1 MAEVI
6 KKVIQIDAGN
16 SPKTVKELKNQIT
29 QLRDSLV
36 TLDSTSDE
44 YAAVV
49 QQLTQAQQTLTT
61 VMNAGKSSVTAADG
75 SYNALVQTMKT
86 LQAEWKATADEAR
99 RAELGEQIAE
109 INEQLKELDGTIGN
123 SQRKV
128 GSYKDEIIAAFGEIQ
143 GGSKKTEVLAG
154 STAQSYSEAWGQM
167 QKATEQTR
175 AKFESVQKIAAG
187 VTSAYAA
194 VQGATALLGIEN
206 SNLEKTFVKVQSAMA
221 LAQGVGGMKD
231 LVEGVSQAKVAFG
244 GAFTAAKTFIT
255 GLNGIKAA
263 IVGTGIGALVVALG
277 LLVANWDKLS
287 SKAHS
292 SEEIINKLSK
302 NNANAI
308 KQIEQA
314 NSAMEREIRVA
325 EANGASSEEIINKR
339 IEQNI
344 KNIDKLNESLNKT
357 KEQLGVFEAVNEG
370 VLNREK
376 EIEQTK
382 EEIKLL
388 EEEIDKYKAIQ
399 ESLNVDKQVDG
410 IKTQNE
416 ALEEQR
422 QLYENIQNAKKEEL
436 NRVAEIEN
444 GLKDERL
451 LRTETYLEEKALL
464 EKHGRDTTAL
474 TQKYWDDL
482 HAMDK
487 AEMDE
492 EYQDWENHYNKLIS
506 QKDKEL
512 NKLQKS
518 NIKSISDYDE
528 SNEGVKN
535 VDNNADGW
543 IEENELDS
551 YQAYLDGRLSLLQAN
566 TEAENELIQSK
577 IDLLKDQLAV
587 QELLGQDTSNT
598 TAQIES
604 LNEQILDN
612 NDKLAEATEDN
623 NKKKEKSDEQY
634 AQSKKKRDKLV
645 GDFSISTASSTLK
658 SLSSLMKE
666 ESKASKAAAAA
677 AATIDTYQA
686 ANAAYKAMAG
696 IPVVGPAL
704 GIAAALAATLAGA
717 ANVKQILKADPEN
730 VDGNVA
736 STASATPNL
745 SLDSMMPM
753 QYTRNLQTDTEL
765 DEMNQSTKVYVTEE
779 DITTTQNKVAVSEQ
793 NASF

>member
-16 SPKTVKELKNQIT
+16 SPKTVKELKNQIS

-61 VMNAGKSSVTAADG
+61 VMNAGKASVTAADG

-128 GSYKDEIIAAFGEIQ
+128 GSYKDEIVAAFGEIQ

-292 SEEIINKLSK
+292 SEEIVNKLSK

-308 KQIEQA
+308 KQIEHA
-314 NSAMEREIRVA
+314 NSAMEREIRIA
-325 EANGASSEEIINKR
+325 EANGATSEEIINKR
-339 IEQNI
+339 IEQNV
-344 KNIDKLNESLNKT
+344 KNIDKLNERLNKT

-376 EIEQTK
+376 EIEETR

-410 IKTQNE
+410 IKKQNE

-422 QLYENIQNAKKEEL
+422 KIYENIQNAKKAEL
-436 NRVAEIEN
+436 DRVAEIEN

-464 EKHGRDTTAL
+464 EKYGRDTTAL

-482 HAMDK
+482 HTMDK

-492 EYQDWENHYNKLIS
+492 EYQDWEKHYNKLIS

-518 NIKSISDYDE
+518 NINSISSYDE

-543 IEENELDS
+543 IAENELDS
-551 YQAYLDGRLSLLQAN
+551 YKAYLDGRLDLLQAN

-645 GDFSISTASSTLK
+645 ADFSISTASSTLK
-658 SLSSLMKE
+658 NLSSIAGE
-666 ESKASKAAAAA
+666 ESKAGKAMAIAS
-677 AATIDTYQA
+677 ATIDTYQA
-686 ANAAYKAMAG
+686 ANAAYKSMAG

-704 GIAAALAATLAGA
+704 GAAAAAAAVIAGI
-717 ANVKQILKADPEN
+717 ANVKQILKTDPEN
-730 VDGNVA
+730 GDGNIA